1 MLRCSLILFTA
12 SICFA
17 AVRGTVVDPS
27 GRPVSGATITCNG
40 RTAETNVEGRFAIE
54 DVDGCQARVEA
65 ADFETLHVALGSG
78 PARIELSLARLAE
91 IVVVSATRRESTL
104 EEAGVSGTVYTR
116 QDLELRQAPL
126 VADVIRE
133 TPGLH
138 VSRYGRPGSLT
149 QIYTRGGQRTGA
161 LVIIDGVP
169 INDPGGEVNLA
180 GLGTTGLDRIEV
192 VRGPESALFGAEAS
206 SGVIQLFTARGDP
219 ERTLPRGSISYE
231 RGSFA
236 TDRWTASLAG
246 GTGSR
251 ADYALAAE
259 QLHTTGEYANDWFR
273 NTTGTANAGARLT
286 EATSVRGVVRAF
298 DAYAGVPN
306 QVAYGIHDLDAREAT
321 RDYAAGFH
329 LDDVR
334 GRRFIQRVSASYH
347 RSWDLF
353 TDSLNDGPFNAAALV
368 RDVNGGV
375 YLERLGGG
383 PVLPG
388 TRLVEKSV
396 TLWGWTPYLSLSS
409 RKSAGYQGTV
419 THSGGAA
426 VFGYEFERQRGDITG
441 RDVARDNHGLFLHE
455 QRAVAGRLFLS
466 GGLRVERSSAFG
478 AKIAPRGAASFLLS
492 PSTSVRFGAGAG
504 ITEPSLLQNYANDP
518 YYTGNTDLRPEKT
531 TNFEA
536 GIAREWFSRRLQTE
550 VTAFSNSFR
559 DLIVFHPMPWPEPA
573 TWRNIDASRARGI
586 EASARARLP
595 RAISIA
601 GQYTRLWT
609 RITESS
615 VPDSP
620 FTGLG
625 RELARRPGNSGAVS
639 VSIAPRRWSLDT
651 GAVFVGERQDSDT
664 VFGITRNPGYQSVY
678 ASGSVRLSRNFTP
691 YVRVENLLNQRYQEV
706 LGYPAQSRAV
716 YGGLRLGW

>member
-12 SICFA
+12 SICSA
-17 AVRGTVVDPS
+17 AVQGTVVDPS
-27 GRPVSGATITCNG
+27 GRPIRGATITCSG
-40 RTAETNVEGRFAIE
+40 RTAETDAEGRFAIE
-54 DVDGCQARVEA
+54 GIDACEARAEA
-65 ADFETLHVALGSG
+65 PNFETLRIALGQE
-78 PARIELSLARLAE
+78 PARIQLALARLAE
-91 IVVVSATRRESTL
+91 VVVVSATRRESTL

-116 QDLELRQAPL
+116 QDLEMRQAPL

-138 VSRYGRPGSLT
+138 VSRYGHPGSLT

-161 LVIIDGVP
+161 LIMIDGVP
-169 INDPGGEVNLA
+169 VNDPGGEVNLA
-180 GLGTTGLDRIEV
+180 GLSTIGIDRIEV

-219 ERTLPRGSISYE
+219 ERTMPRGSVSYE

-236 TDRWTASLAG
+236 TDRWTASLG
-246 GTGSR
+246 GGAGSR
-251 ADYALAAE
+251 VDYALAAE
-259 QLHTTGEYANDWFR
+259 QLHTSGEYANDWFR
-273 NTTGTANAGARLT
+273 NTTGTANAGVQLT
-286 EATSVRGVVRAF
+286 DATSVRGIVRVY
-298 DAYAGVPN
+298 DAYAGAPN

-321 RDYAAGFH
+321 RDHVAGFH

-334 GRRFIQRVSASYH
+334 GPRFVQRVSVSYH

-353 TDSLNDGPFNAAALV
+353 TDDLNDGPFNVAALV
-368 RDVNGGV
+368 RDVNGSV
-375 YLERLGGG
+375 YLKRLGGG

-388 TRLVEKSV
+388 TRLVEQSV

-409 RKSAGYQGTV
+409 RKNAGYLGTL

-441 RDVARDNHGLFLHE
+441 RDVARDNHGLFFHE
-455 QRAVAGRLFLS
+455 QRSVLGRLFFS
-466 GGLRVERSSAFG
+466 GGLRVEHSSAFG
-478 AKIAPRGAASFLLS
+478 AKIAPRGAASFLLT
-492 PSTSVRFGAGAG
+492 PSTSVRFGAGVG

-518 YYTGNTDLRPEKT
+518 YTTGNPDLRPERT
-531 TNFEA
+531 TTFEA
-536 GIAREWFSRRLQTE
+536 GIAREWFSRRLRTE
-550 VTAFSNSFR
+550 VSAFSNSFR
-559 DLIVFHPMPWPEPA
+559 DLIVFYSMPWPEPA
-573 TWRNIDASRARGI
+573 TWRNIEASRARGL
-586 EASARARLP
+586 EVSARARLP
-595 RAISIA
+595 HAVSIA
-601 GQYTRLWT
+601 GHYTRLWT
-609 RITESS
+609 RVTESS

-639 VSIAPRRWSLDT
+639 VSLAPRRWSIDA

-664 VFGITRNPGYQSVY
+664 VFGITRNPGYQNVY
-678 ASGSVRLSRNFTP
+678 ATGSVRLSRNVTP
-691 YVRVENLLNQRYQEV
+691 YVRVENLLKQRYQEV
-706 LGYPAQSRAV
+706 LGYPAQSRAI